1 MEIEWR
7 IDDDDIARVK
17 ALLDDQAGNP
27 LVRKRQVRNLA
38 KAKSPV
44 DRHQFWFQMTGMRL
58 TSVQRSGPN
67 SHVAR
72 FIRTTPF
79 PLAYDTLCGE
89 ASIERLIAR
98 EIRNAGGI
106 RFADDIAR
114 QLTANFHRL
123 GAGEWDEALRQC
135 NRLTSLASRDIE
147 KNVAD
152 YIDTYQG
159 FGPKQSRNFLQ
170 ALGLTRFEIPI
181 DSRVT
186 EWLNRFGFPVRLSAA
201 ALADPH
207 YYEFVSDGIQALCA
221 KCGVF
226 PCILDAAIFAL
237 KDGDAW
243 TEANIVY

>member
-123 GAGEWDEALRQC
+123 GAGEWDEAFADSATGSPRLRRAISRKTLQTIST
-135 NRLTSLASRDIE
+135 RIRASARSSRAISFKRSASR
-147 KNVAD
+147 
-152 YIDTYQG
+152 
-159 FGPKQSRNFLQ
+159 
-170 ALGLTRFEIPI
+170 GLKSPST
-181 DSRVT
+181 
-186 EWLNRFGFPVRLSAA
+186 AA
-201 ALADPH
+201 
-207 YYEFVSDGIQALCA
+207 
-221 KCGVF
+221 
-226 PCILDAAIFAL
+226 
-237 KDGDAW
+237 
-243 TEANIVY
+243 